1 VKYPVPGLAAQ
12 AVSVGLIEQ
21 AAASRGGLS
30 VVGESRSRPVPAVI
44 GPEESPTRAGH
55 RSVALCEVI
64 ADGHLARLITAIKAW
79 AESLAVLHQRSNRF
93 GPAPPARRPW
103 VLEPDY
109 PPAHL
114 RSRLDEP
121 GLAGVLAE
129 IRSNPGLRG
138 ALDRVNQT
146 WTGRHWIH
154 GNATT
159 ANAVARAIGAYRWHV
174 WLVGSESAGL
184 GDPSWDLATAY
195 DALLL
200 HGQTRRIDM
209 RPAVSAFLDAYR
221 SCEGPGRL
229 SHPMLITRALLTSVE
244 LACSHSNAAEQPAGI
259 PLRGL
264 AQQALRRASRLA
276 LTQAAPVP
284 VAGLTTVPLAV

>member
-1 VKYPVPGLAAQ
+1 MKYPVPGLAAQ

-64 ADGHLARLITAIKAW
+64 ADGH
-79 AESLAVLHQRSNRF
+79 
-93 GPAPPARRPW
+93 PARRPW

-159 ANAVARAIGAYRWHV
+159 ANAVARAIGAYRWQV